1 MRKYIVH
8 PGPVY
13 SKNDF
18 DRHHISAG
26 QLMRL
31 YGVSVSE
38 CLVCAHCQG
47 RKMLPCVRDAG
58 YVHLYPRSDGNYE
71 LPQVGDE

>member
-1 MRKYIVH
+1 
-8 PGPVY
+8 
-13 SKNDF
+13 
-18 DRHHISAG
+18 
-26 QLMRL
+26 MRL
-31 YGVSVSE
+31 YGVSASE

-71 LPQVGDE
+71 LPTEGRE